1 MSALSYLQQKNGLK
15 TTQTVVNKQQS
26 GEDAE
31 QKANPVLQAST
42 LTESQLQDAG
52 KRIDDANN
60 ATAQDDVTKDIWQR
74 SHPMGQGANA
84 NQDHDIESDDDIANI
99 PVVKQNETPKRMSY
113 AEMFKAMFG
122 GGGEETEEQ
131 KKKRLKRER
140 TNALIAS
147 VGDGLRALSNMYFA
161 TKNAKVN
168 HNPEQDMSAAMLKR
182 KQLLDTQREN
192 NRAAWLKGYQKAQE
206 LDEYARKTNMTVAEA
221 KRYHDKLIGI
231 ADRKGDQGDT
241 RLEQNQQRIDL
252 AKLKYT
258 DDKQYKDDL
267 LAIKKAE
274 TEGKLSH
281 WEAQDAL
288 AKLREKRIAS
298 KAKESSQGDKSK
310 EGYWHEYYEMMET
323 PEGQKKVRDIL
334 RKIKAKDAN
343 QHNIR
348 YIMDKLKGRSSS
360 SSSGGGGGKKPSQH
374 KNTTRG
380 NSGTGEKK
388 RPQPY

>member
-52 KRIDDANN
+52 KKIDNANN
-60 ATAQDDVTKDIWQR
+60 AVAQNDAMKERTIATQQAIKNGV
-74 SHPMGQGANA
+74 NV
-84 NQDHDIESDDDIANI
+84 NQDPDAENDDDIANI
-99 PVVKQNETPKRMSY
+99 PVVKQDETPKRMSY
-113 AEMFKAMFG
+113 ADMFKAMYG
-122 GGGEETEEQ
+122 NDGEEETEEQ

-140 TNALIAS
+140 TNAIIAS

-182 KQLLDTQREN
+182 KQLLDTQREK

-206 LDEYARKTNMTVAEA
+206 LDEYARKNDMTVAEA
-221 KRYHDKLIGI
+221 KRYHDKLIDVAERKGNQN
-231 ADRKGDQGDT
+231 DRKLD
-241 RLEQNQQRIDL
+241 QNQQKIDL
-252 AKLKYT
+252 TKLKYT
-258 DDKQYKDDL
+258 YDKQYKDDL

-274 TEGKLSH
+274 AEGRLSH

-288 AKLREKRIAS
+288 AKLREQRIAS
-298 KAKESSQGDKSK
+298 KAKESSQGDKSTA
-310 EGYWHEYYEMMET
+310 GYWHEYYEMMET

-334 RKIKAKDAN
+334 RKIKAKGAN

-360 SSSGGGGGKKPSQH
+360 SSGGAKNPSQH
-374 KNTTRG
+374 KNTT
-380 NSGTGEKK
+380 SGRVKKKK
-388 RPQPY
+388 RPY

>member
-31 QKANPVLQAST
+31 QKVNPVLQAST

-52 KRIDDANN
+52 KKIDNANN
-60 ATAQDDVTKDIWQR
+60 AASQDDAMKERTIATQQAIQKGV
-74 SHPMGQGANA
+74 NV
-84 NQDHDIESDDDIANI
+84 NQDPDPENDDDISNI
-99 PVVKQNETPKRMSY
+99 PVVKQDETPERMRY
-113 AEMFKAMFG
+113 ADMFKAMFG
-122 GGGEETEEQ
+122 NGEEETEEQ

-140 TNALIAS
+140 TNAVISS

-182 KQLLDTQREN
+182 KQLLDTQREK

-206 LDEYARKTNMTVAEA
+206 LDEYARRTNTTAAEA
-221 KRYHDKLIGI
+221 V
-231 ADRKGDQGDT
+231 RKGDQND
-241 RLEQNQQRIDL
+241 RKLDQNDRKLDQNQQKIDL
-252 AKLKYT
+252 TKLKYT

-274 TEGKLSH
+274 TEGRLSH

-288 AKLREKRIAS
+288 AKLREQRIAS
-298 KAKESSQGDKSK
+298 KAKESSQGDKSTA
-310 EGYWHEYYEMMET
+310 GYWHEYYEMMET

-360 SSSGGGGGKKPSQH
+360 GGGKNPSQH
-374 KNTTRG
+374 KNTT
-380 NSGTGEKK
+380 SGRVKKKK
-388 RPQPY
+388 RPY

>member
-52 KRIDDANN
+52 KKIDNANN
-60 ATAQDDVTKDIWQR
+60 AASQDDAMKERTIATQQAIQKGV
-74 SHPMGQGANA
+74 NV
-84 NQDHDIESDDDIANI
+84 NQDPDPENDDDIANI
-99 PVVKQNETPKRMSY
+99 PVVKQDETPKRMSY
-113 AEMFKAMFG
+113 ADMFKAMYG
-122 GGGEETEEQ
+122 NGEEETEEQ

-140 TNALIAS
+140 TNAIISS

-182 KQLLDTQREN
+182 KQLLDTQREK

-206 LDEYARKTNMTVAEA
+206 LDEYARRTNTTAAEA
-221 KRYHDKLIGI
+221 V
-231 ADRKGDQGDT
+231 RKGDQND
-241 RLEQNQQRIDL
+241 RKLDQNDRKLDQNQQKIDL
-252 AKLKYT
+252 TKLKYT

-274 TEGKLSH
+274 TEGRLSH

-288 AKLREKRIAS
+288 AKLREQRIAS
-298 KAKESSQGDKSK
+298 KAKESSQGDKSTA
-310 EGYWHEYYEMMET
+310 GYWHEYYEMMET

-334 RKIKAKDAN
+334 RKIKAKGAN

-360 SSSGGGGGKKPSQH
+360 GGGKNPSQH
-374 KNTTRG
+374 KNTTSGRG
-380 NSGTGEKK
+380 KKKK
-388 RPQPY
+388 RPY

>member
-52 KRIDDANN
+52 KKIDNANN
-60 ATAQDDVTKDIWQR
+60 AASQDDARKERTIATQQAIQKGV
-74 SHPMGQGANA
+74 NV
-84 NQDHDIESDDDIANI
+84 NQDPDPENDDDISNI
-99 PVVKQNETPKRMSY
+99 PVVKQDETPKRMSY
-113 AEMFKAMFG
+113 ADMFKAMYG
-122 GGGEETEEQ
+122 NDGEEETEEQ

-140 TNALIAS
+140 TNAIIAS

-182 KQLLDTQREN
+182 KQLLDTQREK

-206 LDEYARKTNMTVAEA
+206 LDEYARRTNTTAAEA
-221 KRYHDKLIGI
+221 V
-231 ADRKGDQGDT
+231 RKGDQND
-241 RLEQNQQRIDL
+241 RKLDQNDRKLDQNQQKIDL
-252 AKLKYT
+252 TKLKYT

-274 TEGKLSH
+274 TEGRLSH

-288 AKLREKRIAS
+288 AKLREQRIAS
-298 KAKESSQGDKSK
+298 KAKESSQGDKSTA
-310 EGYWHEYYEMMET
+310 GYWHEYYEMMET

-334 RKIKAKDAN
+334 RKIKAKGAN

-360 SSSGGGGGKKPSQH
+360 SSGGAKNPSQH
-374 KNTTRG
+374 KNTT
-380 NSGTGEKK
+380 SGRVKKKK
-388 RPQPY
+388 RPY

>member
-52 KRIDDANN
+52 KKIDNANN
-60 ATAQDDVTKDIWQR
+60 EVAQNDAMKERTIATQQAIQKGV
-74 SHPMGQGANA
+74 NV
-84 NQDHDIESDDDIANI
+84 NQNPDPESDDDIANI
-99 PVVKQNETPKRMSY
+99 PVVKQDETPKRMSH
-113 AEMFKAMFG
+113 ADMFKAMFG
-122 GGGEETEEQ
+122 NDGEEETEEQ

-140 TNALIAS
+140 TNAIIAS

-168 HNPEQDMSAAMLKR
+168 HNPEQDMSATMLKR
-182 KQLLDTQREN
+182 KQLLDTQREK

-206 LDEYARKTNMTVAEA
+206 LDEYARRTNMTVAEA
-221 KRYHDKLIGI
+221 KRYHDKLIDL
-231 ADRKGDQGDT
+231 AERKGDQND
-241 RLEQNQQRIDL
+241 RKLDQKQQEIDL
-252 AKLKYT
+252 KAWKYTNDADYNERKLQLKEKLADNEITTDQYNAETKRMAEERRSARAAKLS
-258 DDKQYKDDL
+258 
-267 LAIKKAE
+267 
-274 TEGKLSH
+274 G
-281 WEAQDAL
+281 
-288 AKLREKRIAS
+288 
-298 KAKESSQGDKSK
+298 GDKNMQ
-310 EGYWHEYYEMMET
+310 GLWYEYQEMMET

-334 RKIKAKDAN
+334 RKIKAKGAN

-360 SSSGGGGGKKPSQH
+360 SSSGAKNPSQH
-374 KNTTRG
+374 KNTT
-380 NSGTGEKK
+380 SGRVKKKK
-388 RPQPY
+388 RPY

>member
-52 KRIDDANN
+52 KKIDNANN
-60 ATAQDDVTKDIWQR
+60 AASQDDARKERTIATQQAIQKGV
-74 SHPMGQGANA
+74 NV
-84 NQDHDIESDDDIANI
+84 NQDPDPENDDDIANI
-99 PVVKQNETPKRMSY
+99 PVVKQDETPKRMSY
-113 AEMFKAMFG
+113 ADMFKAMYG
-122 GGGEETEEQ
+122 NGEEETEEQ

-140 TNALIAS
+140 TNAIISS

-182 KQLLDTQREN
+182 KQLLDTQREK

-206 LDEYARKTNMTVAEA
+206 LDEYARRTNTTAAEA
-221 KRYHDKLIGI
+221 V
-231 ADRKGDQGDT
+231 RKGDQND
-241 RLEQNQQRIDL
+241 RKLDQNDRKLDQNQQKIDL
-252 AKLKYT
+252 TKLKYT

-274 TEGKLSH
+274 TEGRLSH

-288 AKLREKRIAS
+288 AKLREQRIAS
-298 KAKESSQGDKSK
+298 KAKESSQGDKSTA
-310 EGYWHEYYEMMET
+310 GYWHEYYEMMET

-334 RKIKAKDAN
+334 RKIKAKGAN

-360 SSSGGGGGKKPSQH
+360 SSGGAKNPSQH
-374 KNTTRG
+374 KNTT
-380 NSGTGEKK
+380 SGRVKKKK
-388 RPQPY
+388 RPY

>member
-42 LTESQLQDAG
+42 LMESQLQDAG
-52 KRIDDANN
+52 KKIDNANN
-60 ATAQDDVTKDIWQR
+60 AASQDDAMKERTIATQQAIQKGV
-74 SHPMGQGANA
+74 NV
-84 NQDHDIESDDDIANI
+84 NQDHNPENDDDISNI
-99 PVVKQNETPKRMSY
+99 PVVKQDVTPKRMSY
-113 AEMFKAMFG
+113 ADMFKAMYG
-122 GGGEETEEQ
+122 NGEEETEEQ

-140 TNALIAS
+140 TNAIISS

-182 KQLLDTQREN
+182 KQLLDTQREK

-206 LDEYARKTNMTVAEA
+206 LDENARKNDMTAAETV
-221 KRYHDKLIGI
+221 RYHNKLADI
-231 ADRKGDQGDT
+231 ADRKGDQND
-241 RLEQNQQRIDL
+241 RKLDQNQQKIDL
-252 AKLKYT
+252 TKWKYT
-258 DDKQYKDDL
+258 TDADYKERLLQLKEELADNKITIDQYN
-267 LAIKKAE
+267 AE
-274 TEGKLSH
+274 TKRM
-281 WEAQDAL
+281 
-288 AKLREKRIAS
+288 REQRVAS
-298 KAKESSQGDKSK
+298 KAKESSQGDKSTA
-310 EGYWHEYYEMMET
+310 GYWHEYYEMMET

-348 YIMDKLKGRSSS
+348 YIIDKLKGRSSS
-360 SSSGGGGGKKPSQH
+360 GGGKNPSQH
-374 KNTTRG
+374 KNTTSGRG
-380 NSGTGEKK
+380 KKKK
-388 RPQPY
+388 RPY

>member
-31 QKANPVLQAST
+31 QKANPVLQASK

-52 KRIDDANN
+52 KKIDNANN
-60 ATAQDDVTKDIWQR
+60 AASQDDAMKERTIATQQAIQKGV
-74 SHPMGQGANA
+74 NV
-84 NQDHDIESDDDIANI
+84 NQDPGPENDDDIANI
-99 PVVKQNETPKRMSY
+99 PVVKQDETPKRMSY
-113 AEMFKAMFG
+113 ADMFKAMYG
-122 GGGEETEEQ
+122 NDGEEETEEQ

-140 TNALIAS
+140 TNAIIAS

-182 KQLLDTQREN
+182 KQLLDTQREK

-206 LDEYARKTNMTVAEA
+206 LDENARKNDMTVAEA
-221 KRYHDKLIGI
+221 VRYHNQLADI
-231 ADRKGDQGDT
+231 AARKGDQND
-241 RLEQNQQRIDL
+241 RKLDQNQQKIDL
-252 AKLKYT
+252 TKLKYT

-274 TEGKLSH
+274 TEGRLSH

-288 AKLREKRIAS
+288 AKLREQRIAS
-298 KAKESSQGDKSK
+298 KSKESSQGDKSTA
-310 EGYWHEYYEMMET
+310 GYWHEYYEMMET

-360 SSSGGGGGKKPSQH
+360 GGGKNPSQH
-374 KNTTRG
+374 KNTTRR
-380 NSGTGEKK
+380 NASTGGKK

>member
-42 LTESQLQDAG
+42 PTESRLQDVG
-52 KRIDDANN
+52 KKIDNANN
-60 ATAQDDVTKDIWQR
+60 AVAQNDAMKERTIATQQAIQKGV
-74 SHPMGQGANA
+74 NV
-84 NQDHDIESDDDIANI
+84 NQDPGPENDDDIANI
-99 PVVKQNETPKRMSY
+99 PVVKQDETPKRMSY
-113 AEMFKAMFG
+113 ADMFKAMYG
-122 GGGEETEEQ
+122 NDREEETEEQ

-140 TNALIAS
+140 TNAIIAS

-168 HNPEQDMSAAMLKR
+168 HNPEQDMSATMLKR
-182 KQLLDTQREN
+182 KQLLDTQREK
-192 NRAAWLKGYQKAQE
+192 NRAAWLRGYQKAQE
-206 LDEYARKTNMTVAEA
+206 LDENARKNDMTAAEVV
-221 KRYHDKLIGI
+221 RYHNQLAEI
-231 ADRKGDQGDT
+231 AGRKGDQND
-241 RLEQNQQRIDL
+241 RKLDQNQQKIDL
-252 AKLKYT
+252 TKLKYT

-274 TEGKLSH
+274 TEGRLSH

-288 AKLREKRIAS
+288 AKLREQRVAS
-298 KAKESSQGDKSK
+298 KAKESSQGDKSTA
-310 EGYWHEYYEMMET
+310 GYWHEYYEMMET

-360 SSSGGGGGKKPSQH
+360 SSGGAKSPSQH
-374 KNTTRG
+374 KNTTSGRG
-380 NSGTGEKK
+380 KKKK
-388 RPQPY
+388 RPY

>member
-31 QKANPVLQAST
+31 QK
-42 LTESQLQDAG
+42 
-52 KRIDDANN
+52 IDNANN
-60 ATAQDDVTKDIWQR
+60 AASQDDARKERTIATQQAIQKGV
-74 SHPMGQGANA
+74 NV
-84 NQDHDIESDDDIANI
+84 NQDPDPENDDDISNI
-99 PVVKQNETPKRMSY
+99 PVVKQDETPKRMSY
-113 AEMFKAMFG
+113 ADMFKAMYG
-122 GGGEETEEQ
+122 NGEEETEEQ

-140 TNALIAS
+140 TNAIISS

-182 KQLLDTQREN
+182 KQLLDTQREK

-206 LDEYARKTNMTVAEA
+206 LDEYARRTNTTAAEA
-221 KRYHDKLIGI
+221 V
-231 ADRKGDQGDT
+231 RKGDQND
-241 RLEQNQQRIDL
+241 RKLDQNDRKLDQNQQKIDL
-252 AKLKYT
+252 TKLKYT

-274 TEGKLSH
+274 TEGRLSH

-288 AKLREKRIAS
+288 AKLREQRIAS
-298 KAKESSQGDKSK
+298 KAKESSQGDKSTA
-310 EGYWHEYYEMMET
+310 GYWHEYYEMMET

-334 RKIKAKDAN
+334 RKIKAKGAN

-360 SSSGGGGGKKPSQH
+360 GGGKNPSQH
-374 KNTTRG
+374 KNITSGRG
-380 NSGTGEKK
+380 KKKK
-388 RPQPY
+388 RPY

>member
-52 KRIDDANN
+52 KKIDNANN
-60 ATAQDDVTKDIWQR
+60 AASQNDAMKERTMATQQAIQKGV
-74 SHPMGQGANA
+74 NV
-84 NQDHDIESDDDIANI
+84 NQDPDPENDDDISNI
-99 PVVKQNETPKRMSY
+99 PVVKQDETPKRMSY
-113 AEMFKAMFG
+113 ADMFKAMYDNG
-122 GGGEETEEQ
+122 EEETEEQ

-140 TNALIAS
+140 TNAIIAS

-182 KQLLDTQREN
+182 KQLLDTQREK

-206 LDEYARKTNMTVAEA
+206 LDEYARRTNTTAAEA
-221 KRYHDKLIGI
+221 V
-231 ADRKGDQGDT
+231 RKGDQND
-241 RLEQNQQRIDL
+241 RKLDQNDRKLDQKQQEIDL
-252 AKLKYT
+252 KAWKYTNDADYNERLLQLQEKLADNKITIDQYNAETKRMAEERRSARAAKLS
-258 DDKQYKDDL
+258 
-267 LAIKKAE
+267 
-274 TEGKLSH
+274 G
-281 WEAQDAL
+281 
-288 AKLREKRIAS
+288 
-298 KAKESSQGDKSK
+298 GDKNMQ
-310 EGYWHEYYEMMET
+310 GLWYEYQEMMET

-334 RKIKAKDAN
+334 RKIKAKGVN

-360 SSSGGGGGKKPSQH
+360 SSGGGKNPSQH
-374 KNTTRG
+374 KNTT
-380 NSGTGEKK
+380 SGRVKKKK
-388 RPQPY
+388 RPY